1 MDLLHT
7 LTLSDLARENART
20 WPLVTAVVDGD
31 VRLTYPELDERVDRL
46 ASALARE
53 GVGRGDGVLWL
64 GRNSFRILECLLA
77 AARIGAV
84 LCPVNWRQT
93 RDELAVVLADFQPRV
108 VLWEEKEGGDSA
120 TLLRDDS
127 PLEVRWI
134 QADDDGPEGYEAW
147 LARADGLDAGTG
159 LGEATVDASSP
170 CLALYTAAFSGRP
183 NAALLSH
190 TAIITHDL
198 ALALTRQIEP
208 GFVYLN
214 SGPLFHVGTMMFCTA
229 TFHLGGTNVFMP
241 SFDAEL
247 ACRLIESERC
257 QSMLLFPPMGDQLV
271 EANKDRRYDL
281 SSLRAPAGDA
291 TWNSM
296 TTLDESPWG
305 RALGGYGQTE
315 VGGMLTY
322 TGLGIGGAGTHGRP
336 SPFVQLRIVAPDGDE
351 LPAGEVGEMVARGL
365 HVMTGYHD
373 RPELNAAKQ
382 QGGWHHTGDLG
393 RREEDGTIS
402 FIGPK
407 LRMIKT
413 GGENVYPAEVEACLR
428 SHPAVADC
436 AVIGIPDERWGQSVR
451 AVVVRRP
458 DAAVTEREIVD
469 HCRGRIASY
478 KKPRSVQFA
487 DAIPRVG
494 FTPDYDRLDEEFGG
508 GGYPIY

>member
-1 MDLLHT
+1 MDVLHT
-7 LTLSDLARENART
+7 LALGDVARENSRS

-31 VRLTYPELDERVDRL
+31 VRLTYRELDARVDQL
-46 ASALARE
+46 AETLIRE
-53 GVGRGDGVLWL
+53 GVVPGDGILWL
-64 GRNSFRILECLLA
+64 GRNSFRVLECLLA

-93 RDELAVVLADFQPRV
+93 RDELSAVLEDFRPRV
-108 VLWEEKEGGDSA
+108 VVWEGKEGGDAA
-120 TLLRDDS
+120 TLLRDES
-127 PLEVRWI
+127 PLEMRWI
-134 QADDDGPEGYEAW
+134 QADDEGPEGYEAW
-147 LARADGLDAGTG
+147 LARGDVS
-159 LGEATVDASSP
+159 VDDSAVDPSTP
-170 CLALYTAAFSGRP
+170 CLALYTAAFTGRP

-190 TAIITHDL
+190 TAILTHNL
-198 ALALTRQIEP
+198 ALALMRQIEP

-241 SFDAEL
+241 SFDAEE
-247 ACRLIESERC
+247 ACRLIEAERC

-281 SSLRAPAGDA
+281 SSLRASAGDED
-291 TWNSM
+291 WNSM
-296 TTLDESPWG
+296 ITVDESPWG

-315 VGGMLTY
+315 AGGMLTY

-336 SPFVQLRIVAPDGDE
+336 SPFVQVRIVGPDGTE
-351 LPAGEVGEMVARGL
+351 LPTGEVGEMVARGL
-365 HVMTGYHD
+365 HVMSGYHD
-373 RPELNAAKQ
+373 RPELNAGKQ
-382 QGGWHHTGDLG
+382 RGGWHHTGDLG

-413 GGENVYPAEVEACLR
+413 GGENVYPAEVEACLLT
-428 SHPAVADC
+428 HPAVADC
-436 AVIGIPDERWGQSVR
+436 AVIGVPDDRWGQSVR
-451 AVVVRRP
+451 AVVLRRTGETL
-458 DAAVTEREIVD
+458 TEQEIVD
-469 HCRGRIASY
+469 HCRARIASY

-494 FTPDYDRLDEEFGG
+494 FTPDYDRLDEAFGG